1 MTAVEYKILAKR
13 DEKVEQK
20 KETDYTALWL
30 ERRERSKQDPD
41 SDFLTLLAELSRG
54 QQ

>member
-1 MTAVEYKILAKR
+1 M
-13 DEKVEQK
+13 EQK
-20 KETDYTALWL
+20 NEIDYAASWL
-30 ERRERSKQDPD
+30 EKRERSKQDPD